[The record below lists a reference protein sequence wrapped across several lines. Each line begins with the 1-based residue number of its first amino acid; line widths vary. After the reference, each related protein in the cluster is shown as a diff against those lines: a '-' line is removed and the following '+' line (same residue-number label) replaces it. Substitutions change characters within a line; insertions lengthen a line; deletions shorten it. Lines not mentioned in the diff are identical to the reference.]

1 MKTIF
6 KLFITFS
13 FLWALAS
20 DSAWAQ
26 GMHQSHHD
34 FNNEYWNGKE
44 TCKPCHVNESNTN
57 SHVSNTLLWNQRK
70 SDIVF
75 DLYSKS
81 YLAGVPG
88 GNSKLCL
95 SCHDGIIG
103 TEIHNDESPD
113 EGQNHKNLMVNH
125 PVSVIYDVK
134 LPGNRMRLNDPNVK
148 ESGLGGTISSD
159 MLRNGKVECT
169 SCHDIHVAR
178 NNEGCTG
185 CHTLGNIGLK
195 TKSLSLWKSND
206 FSALCLTCH
215 NK

>member
-1 MKTIF
+1 MKANL
-6 KLFITFS
+6 KLIITCIVV
-13 FLWALAS
+13 ALIAGNY
-20 DSAWAQ
+20 AWGQ

-34 FNNEYWNGKE
+34 FNNGNWNGKE
-44 TCKPCHVNESNTN
+44 TCKPCHVNEGTPT
-57 SHVSNTLLWNQRK
+57 SHVPASLLWNQQK

-81 YLAGVPG
+81 DIMGVPG

-95 SCHDGIIG
+95 SCHDGIMG
-103 TEIHNDESPD
+103 NEIHDDESPN
-113 EGQNHKNLMVNH
+113 ELQNHKNLMVNH
-125 PVSVIYDVK
+125 PVSVTYNAK

-148 ESGLGGTISSD
+148 ESGMGGTIATD
-159 MLRNGKVECT
+159 MLRNGKIECT

-185 CHTLGNIGLK
+185 CHTLGNSGLK
-195 TKSLSLWKSND
+195 TQSLSLWKSND